1 MEFLTRLEVLQRQN
15 DLLANQ
21 LSQTVSDAQVHIH
34 TITTHPLIT
43 QLIPPYQQT
52 DLPPVHTFSFAQE
65 LPMEMA
71 HLMDEKDSLRER
83 AMQQGDKLDELV
95 RQMDNAQGLIA
106 RLNR

>member
-21 LSQTVSDAQVHIH
+21 LSQTVSDAQ
-34 TITTHPLIT
+34 
-43 QLIPPYQQT
+43 
-52 DLPPVHTFSFAQE
+52 E

-83 AMQQGDKLDELV
+83 AMVQGDKMDELV
-95 RQMDNAQGLIA
+95 RQLDSAQGLIA